1 MLRNI
6 KLKNFKC
13 FEQLD
18 LDCRPLNLLCGLN
31 GTGKSSVLQ
40 ALLVLR
46 QSFETGKLRD
56 GEPDDSLGIPADQ
69 LILNGERIN
78 LGTDSDVL
86 FDGGAE
92 YGVVGY
98 ALQDDGTASDWERD
112 FSFHD
117 DSDMGF
123 EVHYSRY
130 ANNLIAL
137 LDRADGTTIAA
148 IRRSLEQLKEDV
160 YKEKVREEEA
170 EVAGVVVF
178 PLSEELTAE
187 RDRFDRLIAS
197 LDSIEMSSDDERS
210 MIRRWLENLL
220 SEGFHDESIC
230 NWLKKLH
237 SSAEVSLPPIHLV
250 PVDWQKIPPFG
261 GRLVY
266 VNAERV
272 GPRKSYPHS
281 DTKAWAGDFGANSE
295 YAWSYMYSRRD
306 YYIDYYDEDDPR
318 LVTSDGVWTENV
330 EISRFIGSWLRDIVG
345 SDVQWQLSEVA
356 SADAIIA
363 GFLFDRPGG
372 TRQGPYKATSV
383 GFGLSYVLPVVL
395 ALLAEP
401 GTLCLIENPE
411 SHLHPRGQT
420 KLGELAA
427 RAAKAGV
434 QVFVETHSDHFMDG
448 VRIAV
453 RDGLIAPEDVAFHYF
468 ERQDGKA
475 VVSSPQVDVDGRL
488 SEWPAGF
495 FDQHEENLVRLL
507 APRSRYA
514 RNGAEPR

>member
-46 QSFETGKLRD
+46 QSFKAGKLH
-56 GEPDDSLGIPADQ
+56 
-69 LILNGERIN
+69 NGELLLSGDLVD
-78 LGTDSDVL
+78 LGQGHDVL
-86 FDGGAE
+86 FEYAEDISDKIIKVGAGGFS
-92 YGVVGY
+92 
-98 ALQDDGTASDWERD
+98 LQDDGTADAWKLEFDLGGFTELVYTQDRITSSGCIKKPSKD
-112 FSFHD
+112 F
-117 DSDMGF
+117 
-123 EVHYSRY
+123 V
-130 ANNLIAL
+130 
-137 LDRADGTTIAA
+137 
-148 IRRSLEQLKEDV
+148 
-160 YKEKVREEEA
+160 
-170 EVAGVVVF
+170 
-178 PLSEELTAE
+178 
-187 RDRFDRLIAS
+187 
-197 LDSIEMSSDDERS
+197 
-210 MIRRWLENLL
+210 
-220 SEGFHDESIC
+220 
-230 NWLKKLH
+230 
-237 SSAEVSLPPIHLV
+237 SAE
-250 PVDWQKIPPFG
+250 WQKVPPFG
-261 GRLVY
+261 GHLIY

-272 GPRKSYPHS
+272 GPQKSYPLS
-281 DTKAWAGDFGANSE
+281 DVKAWDSEFGKRSE
-295 YAWSYMYSRRD
+295 YALSYLNF
-306 YYIDYYDEDDPR
+306 IDNRFVLDENDPR
-318 LVTSDGVWTENV
+318 LGPLVDTES
-330 EISRFIGSWLRDIVG
+330 EDSSWLPML
-345 SDVQWQLSEVA
+345 DVTNQWLQDVSPGVQLQLEEETESIITGF
-356 SADAIIA
+356 SFDHPGDGRTRPYRAIN
-363 GFLFDRPGG
+363 
-372 TRQGPYKATSV
+372 V

-475 VVSSPQVDVDGRL
+475 VVSSPQVDADGRL

-495 FDQHEENLVRLL
+495 FDQHKENLVRLL
-507 APRSRYA
+507 TPRPRYA
-514 RNGAEPR
+514 RNGAEPH